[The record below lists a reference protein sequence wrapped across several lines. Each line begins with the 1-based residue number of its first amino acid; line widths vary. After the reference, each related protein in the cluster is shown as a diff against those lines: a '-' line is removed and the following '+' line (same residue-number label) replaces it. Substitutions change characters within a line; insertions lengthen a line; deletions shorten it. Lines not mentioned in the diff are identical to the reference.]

1 MLNKIIKLKKILVLF
16 LLIFSI
22 SLSNEQSEE
31 KIDDN
36 KNNQEIATINKE
48 SEGNN
53 VDFFMVYDPWEG
65 MNRRIYYFNY
75 YFDTYIFQPVVN
87 TYTFITPN
95 ILETGV
101 SNFYSNSKN
110 VSVIINSAAQ
120 GKVRK
125 FMKSLGRFSMN
136 SILGLFG
143 VVDVATNLDMPS
155 PYEDFGTTFA
165 YYGVPSGPYIVLP
178 VLGPSNLR
186 NAVGTGVDIVGTSKV
201 HPYTLT
207 ESIDMGD
214 MRVSALEAIDTRKNV
229 KFKYYSLGTPFE
241 YEYVRF
247 MYSEYRKHLESVE
260 E

>member
-1 MLNKIIKLKKILVLF
+1 MLNKIKNLKKILLLF
-16 LLIFSI
+16 VVVFSI
-22 SLSNEQSEE
+22 SFSNEQAKENLES
-31 KIDDN
+31 KQQ
-36 KNNQEIATINKE
+36 NQEIASVNKE
-48 SEGNN
+48 ENN
-53 VDFFMVYDPWEG
+53 VEFFMVYDPWEG

-75 YFDTYIFQPVVN
+75 YFDTYVFQPVVN
-87 TYTFITPN
+87 TYTFITPD
-95 ILETGV
+95 ILEEGV

-110 VSVIINSAAQ
+110 VGVIVNSAAQ

-125 FMKSLGRFSMN
+125 FMKSLGRFSIN
-136 SILGLFG
+136 SVLGLFG

-165 YYGVPSGPYIVLP
+165 YYGIPSGPYVVLP

-186 NAVGTGVDIVGTSKV
+186 NAVGTGINIVGTPRI

-207 ESIDMGD
+207 DSIDMTNMG
-214 MRVSALEAIDTRKNV
+214 VSALDSIDARKNV
-229 KFKYYSLGTPFE
+229 KFRYYSMGTPFE

-260 E
+260 Q